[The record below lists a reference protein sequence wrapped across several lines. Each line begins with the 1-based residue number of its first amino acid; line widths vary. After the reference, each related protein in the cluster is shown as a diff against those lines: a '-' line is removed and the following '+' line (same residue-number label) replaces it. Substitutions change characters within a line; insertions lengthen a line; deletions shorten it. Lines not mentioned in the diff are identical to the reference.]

1 MDTGSKKD
9 NKTSESPMK
18 AKSGMETILSDMK
31 SHINNET
38 PKSPSSFSV
47 DKNLTV
53 RNVMKLLEHADN
65 IESEILKEFQQKL
78 CRLAETRKKLRNHA
92 ESLIS

>member
-1 MDTGSKKD
+1 METGKKD
-9 NKTSESPMK
+9 NKISESPMK
-18 AKSGMETILSDMK
+18 AKSELETMLSDMK

-38 PKSPSSFSV
+38 QKSPTSFCV

-53 RNVMKLLEHADN
+53 RNVMQLLEHADT
-65 IESEILKEFQQKL
+65 IESEILMELQQKL

-92 ESLIS
+92 QSLIN